1 MSHILFQW
9 YVNDGPLPSVA
20 SLRGSRGRQG
30 HTATPCQPTL
40 LVGYMHA
47 YLKRLEHWLRD
58 WRITIS
64 VPTSTTM
71 IFVEAARVSQKP

>member
-1 MSHILFQW
+1 MSPILFHW
-9 YVNDGPLPSVA
+9 YVNDRPVHSVA
-20 SLRGSRGRQG
+20 SLRGSRGRQS

-40 LVGYMHA
+40 LVSYMHA
-47 YLKRLEHWLRD
+47 YLKRFEHWLRD

-71 IFVEAARVSQKP
+71 LFVEAARVGQKR